1 MDVGVAV
8 LAALIA
14 LYALV
19 AARLGQWS
27 ITGPMVFVAIGFLLG
42 PRALGILILSSQAE
56 AIKSLTEITLA
67 LLLFADASTLSLR
80 QVREDE
86 QLPAR
91 LLTVGML
98 LTLAL
103 GTLVAF
109 ALLPGEGFA
118 FAALL
123 AAILAPTDAALGL
136 PIFTNPLV
144 PVRIRRALN
153 VESGL
158 NDGIATP
165 FVTLFLAFALSTE
178 AHTADRW
185 LLSALAAIALGV
197 IIGAIIGGGGSWLL
211 MRARNRG
218 WTIGGL
224 EQIAILGL
232 GLTAYFS
239 AVALHGNGF
248 IAAFVGGIT
257 LGYVS
262 RGRFAEPTEFTET
275 VSVLLSMLVWTIFGA
290 ILVGAAL
297 TFTHDWRPIVY
308 AALSVTLIRMVPV
321 ALALLGM
328 GFRSDTVAIIGW
340 FGPRGLASVVFTLL
354 AYNEL
359 HAAGEPIDTL
369 VAVATWTI
377 LLSVFA
383 HGLSARPLSTWYA
396 QRLKAAHAQQAEL
409 VELSELRPRHRAFHP
424 ESG

>member
-1 MDVGVAV
+1 
-8 LAALIA
+8 
-14 LYALV
+14 
-19 AARLGQWS
+19 
-27 ITGPMVFVAIGFLLG
+27 MVFVAIGFLLG

-91 LLTVGML
+91 LLSVGIL

-103 GTLVAF
+103 GTLAAF
-109 ALLPGEGFA
+109 ALLPGESLA
-118 FAALL
+118 FAALI

-178 AHTADRW
+178 EHTADRW

-197 IIGAIIGGGGSWLL
+197 IIGAIIGGGGAWLL
-211 MRARNRG
+211 MWARNRG
-218 WTIGGL
+218 WTIGGM

-232 GLTAYFS
+232 GLSAYFS

-262 RGRFAEPTEFTET
+262 RGRFAEPAEFTET

-290 ILVGAAL
+290 ILVSVAL
-297 TFTHDWRPIVY
+297 TFTHDWRPILY
-308 AALSVTLIRMVPV
+308 AALSLTLIRMVPV

-328 GFRSDTVAIIGW
+328 GFRSDTIAIIGW

-377 LLSVFA
+377 LLSVVA

-409 VELSELRPRHRAFHP
+409 VELSELRPRRRAFRGGS
-424 ESG
+424 E